1 MMDYSRQRFY
11 KTFSR
16 CFWLR
21 NMNTSMFPFQ
31 MQCCVFPA
39 HHWHFS
45 RTSHPTKKTCSFIL
59 QIYTLSLKIYIHQLT
74 WHSVFIHLHTANQFP
89 LSSSLLTQRRQ
100 RANVAETQSM
110 EWKVIMF
117 TCLKLSGRADMCIYL
132 FIFCSTSCSRN
143 FILCNIVVIYIYIYS
158 CF

>member
-1 MMDYSRQRFY
+1 MLLLAQKYEHINVSLPDAMLRFSSPPLAFLQNF
-11 KTFSR
+11 TP
-16 CFWLR
+16 
-21 NMNTSMFPFQ
+21 N
-31 MQCCVFPA
+31 
-39 HHWHFS
+39 
-45 RTSHPTKKTCSFIL
+45 KKTCSFIS

-117 TCLKLSGRADMCIYL
+117 TCLKVSGRAGMGFL
-132 FIFCSTSCSRN
+132 FFFIFLQHQLQSG
-143 FILCNIVVIYIYIYS
+143 FILCNIVVLYIYIS

>member
-1 MMDYSRQRFY
+1 
-11 KTFSR
+11 
-16 CFWLR
+16 
-21 NMNTSMFPFQ
+21 

-45 RTSHPTKKTCSFIL
+45 RTSHQKTCSFIL
-59 QIYTLSLKIYIHQLT
+59 QIYTLSLEIYIHQLT

-89 LSSSLLTQRRQ
+89 LSSSLLTQLRQ

-117 TCLKLSGRADMCIYL
+117 TCLKVSGRAAMHFFPPAPVVCRELRDYHTEYEYGKMARAPVTL
-132 FIFCSTSCSRN
+132 VVGN
-143 FILCNIVVIYIYIYS
+143 FYSNPLTQFRFFVCDQIV
-158 CF
+158 